1 MDDVEKKFNRKIN
14 QRVSK
19 KNGDSIV
26 IEASIFDQII
36 SIKKGDSDYI
46 GMIDFY
52 NKLFYQL
59 KLLLNQ
65 EEKKLILRTIKNL
78 LVSFDSKYLNYL
90 GELSA
95 LYQLKRTN
103 NFILLEVEKNLPNGK
118 SIDFDMT
125 IQDPKMR
132 VLIEV
137 INIQINPK
145 KVENN
150 ANSIRRFINGRLEKK

>member
-1 MDDVEKKFNRKIN
+1 VNFP
-14 QRVSK
+14 
-19 KNGDSIV
+19 
-26 IEASIFDQII
+26 
-36 SIKKGDSDYI
+36 
-46 GMIDFY
+46 
-52 NKLFYQL
+52 
-59 KLLLNQ
+59 
-65 EEKKLILRTIKNL
+65 
-78 LVSFDSKYLNYL
+78 
-90 GELSA
+90 A
-95 LYQLKRTN
+95 LYQLKRPT
-103 NFILLEVEKNLPNGK
+103 IYLLEVEKNLPNGK